1 MFNVKIVDSYLGIC
15 KTEDGSALGAYLGF
29 QNKDKSYS
37 IGPIIISDLNS
48 IAGILAVADAVKW
61 EGLIGQAVQIEVEED
76 KITKM
81 INLIDEDICLNFT
94 DRTQEE
100 DTLNQEV
107 EDITDKV
114 EIV

>member
-1 MFNVKIVDSYLGIC
+1 MFNVKIVYSYLGIC
-15 KTEDGSALGAYLGF
+15 NTEDGSALGAYLSF

-61 EGLIGQAVQIEVEED
+61 EGLIGQVVQIEVEGD
-76 KITKM
+76 KIIKM